1 MICKF
6 CGNEIDDGSDFC
18 YICGQKV
25 EEPAPAYAAADVYS
39 QPAAPVQ
46 TAEAPAY
53 AAAPTQAPAYA
64 AAPTQAPVYAAAPTQ
79 APVAPAYAADP
90 TQAPA
95 YAAAAPQYVQPAE
108 PTGKKRK
115 KAKKPKDP
123 NMASRAQRFF
133 SFLLFFIVG
142 PILYNKE
149 KKNGNET
156 KAVSILNA
164 TMRGLCVFL
173 AIIVVVMIKKFMLA

>member
-25 EEPAPAYAAADVYS
+25 EESVPAFAAAADVYS
-39 QPAAPVQ
+39 QPAAAPAQAPAAPAPAPVAASQPVQ
-46 TAEAPAY
+46 PAAPAQAPVTPAAY
-53 AAAPTQAPAYA
+53 AAAP
-64 AAPTQAPVYAAAPTQ
+64 AAPN
-79 APVAPAYAADP
+79 AYVDG
-90 TQAPA
+90 T
-95 YAAAAPQYVQPAE
+95 AE
-108 PTGKKRK
+108 QGGKKK

-133 SFLLFFIVG
+133 SFILFFIVG

-149 KKNGNET
+149 KKNGNEA
-156 KAVSILNA
+156 KAISILNA
-164 TMRGLCVFL
+164 TMRGLCVFM
-173 AIIVVVMIKKFMLA
+173 AIIVVVMIKKFVM

>member
-25 EEPAPAYAAADVYS
+25 DEPVPAYAADVYS
-39 QPAAPVQ
+39 QPASAPV
-46 TAEAPAY
+46 APAQPVQNVAPEAY
-53 AAAPTQAPAYA
+53 AAAPS
-64 AAPTQAPVYAAAPTQ
+64 APVYAASPE
-79 APVAPAYAADP
+79 
-90 TQAPA
+90 
-95 YAAAAPQYVQPAE
+95 AAAQG
-108 PTGKKRK
+108 GKKKR
-115 KAKKPKDP
+115 AKKPKDP
-123 NMASRAQRFF
+123 NMASTAQRFF

-156 KAVSILNA
+156 KAISILNA
-164 TMRGLCVFL
+164 TMRGLCVFM
-173 AIIVVVMIKKFMLA
+173 AIIVLVMIKKFVM